1 MITSRDSDES
11 DRKRVEVT
19 TVYLRAGIV
28 IGTIYSRNT
37 WNVREISFNFS
48 YGIMNVF
55 LKEFK

>member
-48 YGIMNVF
+48 MVS
-55 LKEFK
+55 